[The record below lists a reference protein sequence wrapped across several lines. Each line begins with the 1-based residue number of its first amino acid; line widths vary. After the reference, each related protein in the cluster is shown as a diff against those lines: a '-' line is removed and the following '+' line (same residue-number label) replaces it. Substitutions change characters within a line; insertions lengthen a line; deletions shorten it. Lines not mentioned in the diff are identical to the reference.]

1 MKMKHRFEIKE
12 SVVSILSSFR
22 QVTGNERGGVL
33 TGSIIS
39 DDTYRVSN
47 VSEPCLFLNASDRCS
62 YIRDASKAN
71 KFIKEDFEKSEHT
84 RVYSGEWHTHPEDEP
99 TPSSVDLNSIKEIYQ
114 KSELVIDG
122 VVLVIVGLKSNYYGF
137 YNGVRIK
144 RITVEIVQ

>member
-84 RVYSGEWHTHPEDEP
+84 RVYIGEWHTHPEDEP

-137 YNGVRIK
+137 YNVVRIK